1 MKCDKQVLIMYR
13 TAIEQLIEWKSS
25 RRRKPLIVEG
35 ARQVGKM
42 WLVKVTLIQQFT
54 ESHRLEAEIMK

>member
-1 MKCDKQVLIMYR
+1 MYR